1 MGFEDGVMECH
12 IPFGGTDL
20 VHDLQ
25 VLQLWCRSRE
35 PFQHGFEVLEVGAYL
50 QPLEAMEIVECGG
63 KEGLCVLLA
72 FEELVDVE
80 GLVLGSTKEALCL
93 F

>member
-1 MGFEDGVMECH
+1 MGG
-12 IPFGGTDL
+12 IDL
-20 VHDLQ
+20 VHNLQ

-35 PFQHGFEVLEVGAYL
+35 PFQHGFEVPEEGTYL
-50 QPLEAMEIVECGG
+50 QPLEAMEIAECDG
-63 KEGLCVLLA
+63 KEGLCVLFG